1 MDGLLNFT
9 TGMSVLLIALV
20 LTSLRR
26 SHIRVGYS
34 VSWLVASL
42 AILVLSRS
50 RSALEVIAAQ
60 LGITYPPLA
69 LMLLAGCVFVVIF
82 YRFSI
87 VISKLKDDNIALAQ
101 KVAILEY
108 HLRAAGSRPRQ
119 RIRAATVMEPQPGP
133 RSTCR

>member
-1 MDGLLNFT
+1 MDRLLNFT
-9 TGMSVLLIALV
+9 TGVSVLLIAMVLV
-20 LTSLRR
+20 SVRR
-26 SHIRVGYS
+26 AHIRVEYS

-50 RSALEVIAAQ
+50 
-60 LGITYPPLA
+60 LA
-69 LMLLAGCVFVVIF
+69 LLLLAGCVFVVIF

-108 HLRAAGSRPRQ
+108 HLRAADS
-119 RIRAATVMEPQPGP
+119 EP
-133 RSTCR
+133 